1 MLQGMQSVNWETF
14 ILVEM
19 ASSWLFQALL
29 KGQRRLFQVSFLF
42 WRADGGAGLL
52 ALHRC
57 GKKDEVFCP

>member
-42 WRADGGAGLL
+42 WRADGESRAVSTSQMWKE
-52 ALHRC
+52 R
-57 GKKDEVFCP
+57 